1 MFSVLG
7 LCVKNTNIFY
17 CKYITLSGYVFSGVD
32 QITIE
37 SHDVDFIQQC
47 LLQHWS
53 YNLSRT
59 MDSHCNF
66 SWGKS
71 LLIKHTPDK
80 LAMIRRWNDLEA
92 WKYIIH

>member
-47 LLQHWS
+47 LLQH
-53 YNLSRT
+53 
-59 MDSHCNF
+59 
-66 SWGKS
+66 
-71 LLIKHTPDK
+71 
-80 LAMIRRWNDLEA
+80 
-92 WKYIIH
+92 